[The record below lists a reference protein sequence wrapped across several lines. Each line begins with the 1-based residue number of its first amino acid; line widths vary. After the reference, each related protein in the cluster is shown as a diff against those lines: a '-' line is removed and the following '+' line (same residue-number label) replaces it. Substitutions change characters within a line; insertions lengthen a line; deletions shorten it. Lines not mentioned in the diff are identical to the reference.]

1 MLNVKKILALLI
13 IASISISCKNTEQEK
28 KEPVTEITF
37 EDIINEDY
45 ELHKSSKNANGVL
58 VLFGGFPESAKDIK
72 REFKILENAEDHNIS
87 VLYMNY
93 SRKIWL
99 EQDELSQLSEQLQ
112 DIFKVNTLPTDNV
125 YIGGFSSGGNMALL
139 ISDFMTNQHSNIIPK
154 GVFIVDSPIDLV
166 ALYNTAQKNI
176 ERNFSNSAVQ
186 ESTWLLETLGAK
198 FGNPKD
204 SISSY
209 EEYAVFTSKTNN
221 INTIK
226 NLKNTKIRLYTE
238 PDTLWWKENTMA
250 KYEDLNAYYIK
261 KLSESLQTSQFK
273 DVTYIPTKDKGYRS
287 NGDRHPH
294 SWAIIDTK
302 NLIDWM
308 LN

>member
-13 IASISISCKNTEQEK
+13 IASISISCKNTEHEK

-45 ELHKSSKNANGVL
+45 ELHKSSKNSNGVL

-72 REFKILENAEDHNIS
+72 REFKILENAENHNIS

-93 SRKIWL
+93 SQKIWL

-112 DIFKVNTLPTDNV
+112 DIFKVNILPTDNV

-139 ISDFMTNQHSNIIPK
+139 ISDFMTNQQSNIIPK

-204 SISSY
+204 SISGY
-209 EEYAVFTSKTNN
+209 EEYAIFTSKTNN

-261 KLSESLQTSQFK
+261 KLSEALQTSQFK
-273 DVTYIPTKDKGYRS
+273 DVTYIPTTDKGYRS

-302 NLIDWM
+302 NLINWM